1 MEIDW
6 KNLFKIAGTVAAR
19 AAKLGV
25 PIPFLGLA
33 GELAT
38 GIETLITDIAT
49 KEGVTREEIIA
60 DLNVQ
65 GAANLLELAKD
76 QAKGQ

>member
-1 MEIDW
+1 MDFDW
-6 KNLFKIAGTVAAR
+6 KKLFQIAGTVASR

-38 GIETLITDIAT
+38 GIDKLIDDVAT
-49 KEGVTREEIIA
+49 KEGVTREQIIA

-76 QAKGQ
+76 QAKGV